1 MRHSSR
7 LMVPRIQ
14 KDSTN
19 PILFTN
25 RAFTRI
31 KLQAWEPCIH
41 DCHEAMQH
49 DTECMRAYYYMAQ
62 AQLALGQPNEALES
76 AMHAYNLCLKS
87 LDASTSLVSTLVL
100 KAKKER
106 WAVRERERI
115 RQKSE
120 LLQEL
125 EESILI
131 RSGSE
136 LRAVQ
141 ERVEKRGLH
150 WIDASEE
157 KNEIEASTRR
167 KVEDLRSIFAIADP
181 ENLQRRARFPLD
193 LNGCHT

>member
-1 MRHSSR
+1 MRQLLQ
-7 LMVPRIQ
+7 LMVSRIQ
-14 KDSTN
+14 KDSAN

-31 KLQAWEPCIH
+31 KLQAWEPCID
-41 DCHEAMQH
+41 DCHEAINH
-49 DTECMRAYYYMAQ
+49 DIDCMRAYYYMAQ
-62 AQLALGQPNEALES
+62 AQLALSHPNEALKS
-76 AMHAYNLCLKS
+76 AMRAYDLCVKS
-87 LDASTSLVSTLVL
+87 FDASTSLVSTLVL

-106 WAVRERERI
+106 WEVRERERI

-136 LRAVQ
+136 LRAIQ

-150 WIDASEE
+150 WIDVAEE
-157 KNEIEASTRR
+157 KDEIEASTRR

-181 ENLQRRARFPLD
+181 ENLQRRARLPCY
-193 LNGCHT
+193 LNDYHA